1 MRNAVRSSTALFSRS
16 ETSAL
21 VSIEIKHL
29 RYAEAAER
37 CGSFRKAADLLAL
50 KQSNLS
56 RRIRHLEEQLGVAL
70 FERTNGGVR
79 PTAAGRDFVNG
90 VRRVLNDLQIVVD
103 GAKAVGRGEAGYL
116 TIGFYTSLSA
126 GNLRASLVE
135 YGRRFPQ
142 VEIKTIEG
150 SRTRLFDG
158 IQNSMID
165 IAIVTGEPA
174 SDCNR
179 AMVLWS
185 ERIIVALPEDHPLA
199 ANEVIYWTDLKH
211 ERFLLSER
219 DPGPEIQDILVAKL
233 SSPGDLPDVVR
244 HDVSPENIKSLV
256 GANRG
261 VSLMCEACMG
271 ASYTGVVYR
280 EARDGNGSTRIG
292 YRAYWRDGNDNP
304 ALRNFIRLL
313 EERYPPVAN
322 GNGPRGASSRIPDPS
337 P

>member
-1 MRNAVRSSTALFSRS
+1 MRNAVRSSTALFPRG

-21 VSIEIKHL
+21 VSIELKHL

-79 PTAAGRDFVNG
+79 PTAAGRDFVSG

-179 AMVLWS
+179 SMVLWS

-211 ERFLLSER
+211 ERFLLS
-219 DPGPEIQDILVAKL
+219 
-233 SSPGDLPDVVR
+233 
-244 HDVSPENIKSLV
+244 
-256 GANRG
+256 
-261 VSLMCEACMG
+261 
-271 ASYTGVVYR
+271 
-280 EARDGNGSTRIG
+280 
-292 YRAYWRDGNDNP
+292 
-304 ALRNFIRLL
+304 
-313 EERYPPVAN
+313 
-322 GNGPRGASSRIPDPS
+322 
-337 P
+337 

>member
-1 MRNAVRSSTALFSRS
+1 M
-16 ETSAL
+16 
-21 VSIEIKHL
+21 SIELKHL

-56 RRIRHLEEQLGVAL
+56 RRVRHLEEQLGIAL

-79 PTAAGRDFVNG
+79 ATLAGRDFVNAA
-90 VRRVLNDLQIVVD
+90 RRILNELQIVVD
-103 GAKAVGRGEAGYL
+103 GAKAAGRGEAGYL
-116 TIGFYTSLSA
+116 TIGFYTSLST

-135 YGRRFPQ
+135 YSRRFPQ
-142 VEIKTIEG
+142 VEISAVEG
-150 SRTRLFDG
+150 PRSRLFDG
-158 IQNSMID
+158 IQNGTVD
-165 IAIVTGEPA
+165 IAVVTGEPA
-174 SDCNR
+174 SDSNR
-179 AMVLWS
+179 SMMLWS
-185 ERIIVALPEDHPLA
+185 ERIIVALPEDHALA
-199 ANEVIYWTDLKH
+199 ANEIIYWTDLKR

-233 SSPGDLPDVVR
+233 SSPGNPLDVVR

-256 GANRG
+256 GAGRG

-271 ASYTGVVYR
+271 ASYAGVVYR

-292 YRAYWRDGNDNP
+292 YCAYWRDGNENT
-304 ALRNFIRLL
+304 ALRNFISLL
-313 EERYPPVAN
+313 QERCPPVAN
-322 GNGPRGASSRIPDPS
+322 ATGPSGASSQTPDPS

>member
-1 MRNAVRSSTALFSRS
+1 MRRASPAVP
-16 ETSAL
+16 
-21 VSIEIKHL
+21 IELKHL
-29 RYAEAAER
+29 RYAEVAER

-56 RRIRHLEEQLGVAL
+56 RRVRNLEEQLGVAL

-79 PTAAGRDFVNG
+79 PTSAGRDFVNG
-90 VRRVLNDLQIVVD
+90 VRRVLNELQLVVD

-116 TIGFYTSLSA
+116 AIGFYTSLSA

-135 YGRRFPQ
+135 FGRRFPQ
-142 VEIKTIEG
+142 VEISTFEG
-150 SRTRLFDG
+150 SRSLLFDR
-158 IQNSMID
+158 IQNGTVD

-179 AMVLWS
+179 SMVLWS
-185 ERIIVALPEDHPLA
+185 ERIIVAMPEDHPLA
-199 ANEVIYWTDLKH
+199 ANEIIYWTDLKR

-256 GANRG
+256 GAGRG

-271 ASYTGVVYR
+271 ASYAGVVYR

-292 YRAYWRDGNDNP
+292 YRAYWRNGNDNP

-313 EERYPPVAN
+313 EERCPPVAN
-322 GNGPRGASSRIPDPS
+322 GNGSRGAFSRTPDPS

>member
-1 MRNAVRSSTALFSRS
+1 MHHVARSPIGLFPCLDSP
-16 ETSAL
+16 
-21 VSIEIKHL
+21 VSIELKHL
-29 RYAEAAER
+29 QYAEVAER

-56 RRIRHLEEQLGVAL
+56 RRVRNLEEQLGIAL
-70 FERTNGGVR
+70 FKRANGGVR
-79 PTAAGRDFVNG
+79 PIAAGRDFVNG
-90 VRRVLNDLQIVVD
+90 VRRVLNELQIVVD
-103 GAKAVGRGEAGYL
+103 GARAVGRGEAGYL

-126 GNLRASLVE
+126 GNLRESLVE

-142 VEIKTIEG
+142 IEISTVEG
-150 SRTRLFDG
+150 SRLRLFDG
-158 IQNSMID
+158 IQNGTVD

-179 AMVLWS
+179 SMVLWS
-185 ERIIVALPEDHPLA
+185 ERIIVALPKDHPLV
-199 ANEVIYWTDLKH
+199 ANEIIYWTDLKR

-256 GANRG
+256 GAGRG

-271 ASYTGVVYR
+271 ASHAGVVYR

-292 YRAYWRDGNDNP
+292 YRAFWRDGNDNP

-313 EERYPPVAN
+313 EERCPPVAN
-322 GNGPRGASSRIPDPS
+322 GQATLGAPS
-337 P
+337 

>member
-1 MRNAVRSSTALFSRS
+1 M
-16 ETSAL
+16 
-21 VSIEIKHL
+21 SIELKHL
-29 RYAEAAER
+29 RYAEVAER

-56 RRIRHLEEQLGVAL
+56 RRIRHLEEHLGVAL

-79 PTAAGRDFVNG
+79 PTSACRDFVNG
-90 VRRVLNDLQIVVD
+90 VRRVLNELQLVVD

-135 YGRRFPQ
+135 FGRRFPQ
-142 VEIKTIEG
+142 VEIRTVES
-150 SRTRLFDG
+150 SRSRLFDG
-158 IQNSMID
+158 IQNGMVD

-174 SDCNR
+174 SDNNR
-179 AMVLWS
+179 SLVLWS
-185 ERIIVALPEDHPLA
+185 ERIIAALPEDHPLA
-199 ANEVIYWTDLKH
+199 GNEIIYWTDLKR

-256 GANRG
+256 GAGRG

-271 ASYTGVVYR
+271 ASYAGVIYR

-313 EERYPPVAN
+313 EERCPPVAN
-322 GNGPRGASSRIPDPS
+322 GTGARDASSRIPDPS